1 MHEQSV
7 VGQFRKLH
15 PCRMAMSAND
25 AADAARGRALDCT
38 PTAEMRTSLDAEI
51 TDEELTALS
60 KEMIVWLEESLQKK
74 NQPMQNW
81 YSLFRAADADGV
93 ARCSPAPPHPPR
105 FADPCA
111 SALGLCTH
119 PRADS
124 TRACAPFRRL
134 WLHYLRRAADC
145 GAEYSAQGRE
155 ESVSVAKVQRV

>member
-1 MHEQSV
+1 MPKQARIPRVFGVFRTRRHPSSHTDTGIPSV
-7 VGQFRKLH
+7 FVHACTIKALSIRFENCTLVV
-15 PCRMAMSAND
+15 MAMSAND

-93 ARCSPAPPHPPR
+93 ARCSRAPPPP
-105 FADPCA
+105 P
-111 SALGLCTH
+111 
-119 PRADS
+119 P
-124 TRACAPFRRL
+124 
-134 WLHYLRRAADC
+134 LRRSLRIRL
-145 GAEYSAQGRE
+145 GPLHTSSG
-155 ESVSVAKVQRV
+155 

>member
-1 MHEQSV
+1 MHAREKRLAV
-7 VGQFRKLH
+7 RFETKAA
-15 PCRMAMSAND
+15 MAMAAND

-93 ARCSPAPPHPPR
+93 ARCSRAPPPPPPLR
-105 FADPCA
+105 R
-111 SALGLCTH
+111 SLRIRLGPLHTD

-124 TRACAPFRRL
+124 TRACAPFRRF

-145 GAEYSAQGRE
+145 GAEYA
-155 ESVSVAKVQRV
+155 

>member
-1 MHEQSV
+1 MHACTRKALSV
-7 VGQFRKLH
+7 SFENCTLVV
-15 PCRMAMSAND
+15 MAAND

-93 ARCSPAPPHPPR
+93 ARCSRAPPPP
-105 FADPCA
+105 P
-111 SALGLCTH
+111 
-119 PRADS
+119 
-124 TRACAPFRRL
+124 
-134 WLHYLRRAADC
+134 LRRSLRIRLGPLHTSSC
-145 GAEYSAQGRE
+145 
-155 ESVSVAKVQRV
+155 